1 MKLNFRR
8 FVAILLVAMMTL
20 TALPTAGIAE
30 VMQDVSRESGSIRML
45 MVEPDDETYY
55 TYEFYEEDGT
65 TPIASQIEKTAIPCW
80 SPPLPQ
86 RPTRSSNGGNLR
98 CSSAP

>member
-45 MVEPDDETYY
+45 IHTSF
-55 TYEFYEEDGT
+55 TK
-65 TPIASQIEKTAIPCW
+65 KTARPL
-80 SPPLPQ
+80 SPA
-86 RPTRSSNGGNLR
+86 RS
-98 CSSAP
+98 